1 MPDQLFTYYIENPL
15 VMISIN
21 SRSWKGIMII
31 RLDIEIWEIGKDGI
45 KGGAGKEV
53 GKWGKG

>member
-1 MPDQLFTYYIENPL
+1 
-15 VMISIN
+15 
-21 SRSWKGIMII
+21 MII